1 MLAPV
6 WKRQW
11 RDHPLRRRVDIL
23 EAWALLALAA
33 VLSLGAPTAGAYAAR
48 SAYAHDLVVATDQES
63 SRRQVPA
70 VVVRRSPPADISVGE
85 TGRGDTVRALVRW
98 TAPEGTPARG
108 VAQVPAGLERGER
121 THVWLDSRGRVT
133 EPPLSHE
140 QIVAGAV
147 AIGAYTTAAG
157 VGAAAAA
164 GLTVRR
170 VAGRRR
176 MAEWEREWQWVGPS
190 WRRHDA

>member
-11 RDHPLRRRVDIL
+11 RNHPLRRRVDLL
-23 EAWALLALAA
+23 EAWAFLALFALL
-33 VLSLGAPTAGAYAAR
+33 VLGAPAAGAAAAR
-48 SAYAHDLVVATDQES
+48 AVYTYDLGVAADQEA

-70 VVVRRSPPADISVGE
+70 VVVRRVPPADISVGE

-98 TAPEGTPARG
+98 TALEGSPDRG
-108 VAQVPAGLERGER
+108 ISFVPAGLERGDR
-121 THVWLDSRGRVT
+121 TTVWLDRRGHVSA
-133 EPPLSHE
+133 PPLSHE
-140 QIVAGAV
+140 HIMAGAFTV
-147 AIGAYTTAAG
+147 GAATAGAG

-164 GLTVRR
+164 GLVVRR
-170 VAGRRR
+170 AAGRYR
-176 MAEWEREWQWVGPS
+176 MTVWEREWQRVGPS